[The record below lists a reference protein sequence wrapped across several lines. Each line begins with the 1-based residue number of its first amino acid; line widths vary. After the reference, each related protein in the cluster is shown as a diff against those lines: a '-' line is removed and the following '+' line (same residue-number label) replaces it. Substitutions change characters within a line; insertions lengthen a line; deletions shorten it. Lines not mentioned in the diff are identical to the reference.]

1 MKNIIVISIFIGL
14 SVCSCHV
21 AAPADISGAVSE
33 AFEKAGLP
41 LLNKKQTPADFNLD
55 ILNVNAESTQ
65 FDETVQLS
73 NLKGNIVFLN
83 FWATWCPPCRAEM
96 PSMQAL
102 YERFG
107 DKGLQFAAVDI
118 MEKED
123 DIIKFLDSYKL
134 SFPILL
140 DTYGNAANKYG
151 INAIPATFII
161 GRDGN
166 IIARVAGARK
176 WDTPEMIKAFEALL
190 AAN

>member
-14 SVCSCHV
+14 CAGSCTL
-21 AAPADISGAVSE
+21 AAPADIPAAVSS
-33 AFEKAGLP
+33 AFEKAELP
-41 LLNKKQTPADFNLD
+41 ILNKKQTPPDFNLD
-55 ILNVNAESTQ
+55 ILNAENAEL
-65 FDETVQLS
+65 DNTVQLS

-107 DKGLQFAAVDI
+107 DKGLEFIAVDI
-118 MEKED
+118 MEKET
-123 DIIKFLDSYKL
+123 DILEFLDSYKL

-140 DTYGNAANKYG
+140 DSYGNVANKYG
-151 INAIPATFII
+151 ISAIPATFII

-166 IIARVAGARK
+166 IIAKVAGARK
-176 WDTPEMIKAFEALL
+176 WDTPEMINAFEALL